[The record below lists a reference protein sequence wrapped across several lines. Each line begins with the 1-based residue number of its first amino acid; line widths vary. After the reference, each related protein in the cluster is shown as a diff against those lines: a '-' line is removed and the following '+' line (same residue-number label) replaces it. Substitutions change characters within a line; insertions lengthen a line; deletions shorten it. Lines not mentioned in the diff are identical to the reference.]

1 MMTVHSRCR
10 QDELGAVQYL
20 WRLGTEGL
28 LILWEG
34 EEVKLVVTMEHTFN
48 PALQRQRQTN
58 LWA

>member
-1 MMTVHSRCR
+1 MMTVRSRCR
-10 QDELGAVQYL
+10 QGELGAVQCP
-20 WRLGTEGL
+20 WSLGTEGL

-48 PALQRQRQTN
+48 PALQRPGQTN